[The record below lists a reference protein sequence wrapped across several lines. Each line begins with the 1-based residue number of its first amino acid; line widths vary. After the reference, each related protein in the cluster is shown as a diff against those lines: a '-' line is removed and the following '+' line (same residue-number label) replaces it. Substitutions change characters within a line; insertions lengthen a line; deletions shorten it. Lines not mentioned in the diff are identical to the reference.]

1 MSPVPT
7 IANLPA
13 TPQRKQVPEAAQ
25 VAAQDAPVM
34 PPLKGIVSSNKK
46 QKCATK
52 TIQGVSSIS
61 VMNPSD
67 LNFLGKSTYEV
78 NSYYSRSG

>member
-1 MSPVPT
+1 MSPIST
-7 IANLPA
+7 KANLPA

-46 QKCATK
+46 QKCTTK
-52 TIQGVSSIS
+52 TNAGVSAIS
-61 VMNPSD
+61 VMNSSD
-67 LNFLGKSTYEV
+67 PTNF
-78 NSYYSRSG
+78 

>member
-13 TPQRKQVPEAAQ
+13 TPQRKQIPEAAQ
-25 VAAQDAPVM
+25 FAAQDAPVM

-52 TIQGVSSIS
+52 TNASVSAIS
-61 VMNPSD
+61 VMNSSD
-67 LNFLGKSTYEV
+67 PTNF
-78 NSYYSRSG
+78 

>member
-1 MSPVPT
+1 MPT
-7 IANLPA
+7 
-13 TPQRKQVPEAAQ
+13 
-25 VAAQDAPVM
+25 
-34 PPLKGIVSSNKK
+34 LKGIVSSNKK

-78 NSYYSRSG
+78 NSYYSRLG

>member
-52 TIQGVSSIS
+52 TNASVSAIS
-61 VMNPSD
+61 VMNSSEPT
-67 LNFLGKSTYEV
+67 NF
-78 NSYYSRSG
+78 